1 MTSPP
6 RSFTRPQPDPVEAIR
21 TASRAL
27 VRELGFMD
35 ATLAGTALSPSAV
48 HALIELE
55 QGGGCTA
62 SDLGR
67 RLRLE
72 KSSVSRL
79 LARLVAAGSV
89 AQEATRPD
97 GREKSLALTA
107 QGRAQVEGIHRFAR
121 NQVRQ
126 ALHQLPPHQHGTV
139 AQGLAAYAQAL
150 RAARQPGEEAAAQ
163 SAPPIEIARGL
174 PPGALGRIVE
184 MHARYYARERGFG
197 RFFEAKLA
205 RELAEFSDRLD
216 DPRNAV
222 WVALQGDAVL
232 GSIAI
237 DADDFGPE
245 AAHLRWFILDDGV
258 RGSGTGRRLLTQ
270 AIAFCDRQGY
280 PAIELW
286 TLSGL
291 GAARRLYDD
300 AGFRLTE
307 EVSAAQ
313 WGKET
318 TEQRFRRVR
327 PSEAA

>member
-1 MTSPP
+1 MDAASPTP
-6 RSFTRPQPDPVEAIR
+6 VLPSDTVEAIR

-35 ATLAGTALSPSAV
+35 TTLAGTALSPSAV

-55 QGGGCTA
+55 HGDGCTA

-89 AQEATRPD
+89 VQEATRPD
-97 GREKSLALTA
+97 GREKSLALTD
-107 QGRAQVEGIHRFAR
+107 QGRTQVAAIHHFAR
-121 NQVRQ
+121 NQVQ
-126 ALHQLPPHQHGTV
+126 HALRQLPRHQHGTV
-139 AQGLAAYAQAL
+139 VQGLAAYAEAL
-150 RAARQPGEEAAAQ
+150 RAAQQPGEEAAPQ
-163 SAPPIEIARGL
+163 PVQPIEVQRAL

-205 RELAEFSDRLD
+205 SELAEFSGRLD
-216 DPRNAV
+216 DPRNAL
-222 WVALQGDAVL
+222 WVALRGDTVV

-245 AAHLRWFILDDGV
+245 TAHLRWFILDDGL
-258 RGSGTGRRLLTQ
+258 RGSGTGRRLLAQ
-270 AIAFCDRQGY
+270 ATAFCDRQSY
-280 PAIELW
+280 PATDLW

-291 GAARRLYDD
+291 DAARRLYDD
-300 AGFRLTE
+300 AGFRLVE

-327 PSEAA
+327 PSKAA